1 MFKAIYDYLV
11 RHVPLCPGTDELP
24 ENVRMLL
31 QLRPRLEA
39 ILSPYAAGRRMRL
52 HGMSAVGLNG
62 AVVEV
67 TAGGIEVDG
76 RVAVRIVEANAAVTQ
91 RYANGLRVKSDN
103 LESF

>member
-11 RHVPLCPGTDELP
+11 RHALLCLGTDELP
-24 ENVRMLL
+24 ENARMLL

-39 ILSPYAAGRRMRL
+39 ILMPDSAGRRLRL

-67 TAGGIEVDG
+67 MAGGTGVDG
-76 RVAVRIVEANAAVTQ
+76 RVAVRIVEANAAVIQ